1 MAQSSTL
8 ATLLPRCQVRNGGL
22 LGYPGQARWCTGAD
36 TALEDYQVLKHSDLR
51 LVTCI
56 LILSSPSSAVD
67 SGIRPAI
74 AFKPSPWFF
83 TAPESLESNC
93 IIMVKCLQGC
103 DEENWEVVQS
113 TSEQDWEIWGEWE

>member
-1 MAQSSTL
+1 MVDCWVTQGKQDGVQGQTL
-8 ATLLPRCQVRNGGL
+8 HRKIIKFLNI
-22 LGYPGQARWCTGAD
+22 
-36 TALEDYQVLKHSDLR
+36 SDLR

-93 IIMVKCLQGC
+93 IIIVKCLQGC
-103 DEENWEVVQS
+103 DGENWEVVQS